1 MPNAPSADMTPPRF
15 LTLVLLAA
23 FAAAPPARSDLA
35 QSSPFLPP
43 GLTGPTA
50 PGGPAG
56 PIELRGVMATAQG
69 AAYCIYDVAK
79 RSGTWVGLNET
90 GNDFVVRSVD
100 ATGEGVTVD
109 YKGSPVKLTL
119 RTPKVA
125 SAGLAG
131 NPAIAS
137 NPMTLAPVLNPTPA
151 DEQRRLEAVAS
162 EVRRRR
168 LERERA
174 AANLPAQPAPG
185 R

>member
-1 MPNAPSADMTPPRF
+1 
-15 LTLVLLAA
+15 
-23 FAAAPPARSDLA
+23 
-35 QSSPFLPP
+35 
-43 GLTGPTA
+43 
-50 PGGPAG
+50 
-56 PIELRGVMATAQG
+56 
-69 AAYCIYDVAK
+69 
-79 RSGTWVGLNET
+79 
-90 GNDFVVRSVD
+90 
-100 ATGEGVTVD
+100 VTVD